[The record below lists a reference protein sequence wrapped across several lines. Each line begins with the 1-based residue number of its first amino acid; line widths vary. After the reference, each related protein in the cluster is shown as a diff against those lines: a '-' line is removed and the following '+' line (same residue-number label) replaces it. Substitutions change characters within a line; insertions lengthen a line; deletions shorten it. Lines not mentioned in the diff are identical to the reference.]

1 MKNKIPTKLFLS
13 LLLLISF
20 AAFDGC
26 GTHKSKWVY
35 DKTIKLD
42 NSNPVGIT
50 SVGDELF
57 ISDVKNNRVIE
68 INKNGKII
76 NEIKNLKRPMH
87 ISSFDS
93 KIYIP
98 EYLNDSIKVFANN
111 ELHNMDLSIH
121 PDAPAGISVN
131 GDTIL
136 VADFYNHRIILQVGT
151 IAKTIGKKGH
161 AIGELFYPTDVQLVN
176 GLIYVAD
183 AYNNRVQVFDVNGN
197 SKEIIG
203 SNDSINVATGMTV
216 YKDNLFVADFFNN
229 RILIFDIN
237 GNLVQGIT
245 DKHINHPSDLYVHEN
260 KLFISNYWGSS
271 IIYYKYR

>member
-1 MKNKIPTKLFLS
+1 MKIPAKLFLS

-20 AAFDGC
+20 AVFDGC

-42 NSNPVGIT
+42 NSNPIGIT
-50 SVGDELF
+50 SAGNNFFV
-57 ISDVKNNRVIE
+57 SDVKNSRLIE
-68 INKNGKII
+68 IDEDGKII

-87 ISSFDS
+87 ISSYAD

-111 ELHNMDLSIH
+111 ELYNMELSIH
-121 PDAPAGISVN
+121 PDAPSGISVN

-136 VADFYNHRIILQVGT
+136 VADFYNHRIILQISN
-151 IAKTIGKKGH
+151 IAKVIGKKGH
-161 AIGELFYPTDVQLVN
+161 GAGELFYPTDVQLVN

-183 AYNNRVQVFDVNGN
+183 AYNNRVQVFDLSGN

-203 SNDSINVATGMTV
+203 SKDSINVATGITV

-229 RILIFDIN
+229 RILIY
-237 GNLVQGIT
+237 NLKGELLNILK
-245 DKHINHPSDLYVHEN
+245 DHLDHPSDI
-260 KLFISNYWGSS
+260 FINNDSMWVPNYAAGSIS
-271 IIYYKYR
+271 GFQKIKIR

>member
-1 MKNKIPTKLFLS
+1 MSYFSQMVGLAFTN
-13 LLLLISF
+13 F
-20 AAFDGC
+20 ASAA
-26 GTHKSKWVY
+26 S
-35 DKTIKLD
+35 
-42 NSNPVGIT
+42 GIA
-50 SVGDELF
+50 VAAAL
-57 ISDVKNNRVIE
+57 VR
-68 INKNGKII
+68 
-76 NEIKNLKRPMH
+76 
-87 ISSFDS
+87 
-93 KIYIP
+93 
-98 EYLNDSIKVFANN
+98 
-111 ELHNMDLSIH
+111 
-121 PDAPAGISVN
+121 GI
-131 GDTIL
+131 
-136 VADFYNHRIILQVGT
+136 ARH

>member
-1 MKNKIPTKLFLS
+1 MKIPTKLFLS

-121 PDAPAGISVN
+121 PDAPSGISIN

-136 VADFYNHRIILQVGT
+136 VADFYNHRIILQIGN
-151 IAKTIGKKGH
+151 IAKVIGKKGH
-161 AIGELFYPTDVQLVN
+161 GAGELFYPTDVQLVN

-183 AYNNRVQVFDVNGN
+183 AYNNRIQAFDLKGV

-203 SNDSINVATGMTV
+203 SRDSINVAAGITV

-229 RILIFDIN
+229 RILIYNLKGKSLNVLKDHFDHPLDVFIEDN
-237 GNLVQGIT
+237 TFWVTHYTDGTLTVHIVKNL
-245 DKHINHPSDLYVHEN
+245 
-260 KLFISNYWGSS
+260 
-271 IIYYKYR
+271 